1 MQAIELY
8 IIKFACQKMFVFIC
22 YVTLPDILLG
32 FFKGM
37 SCADCWSCGVL
48 EVVDT
53 GDLRTRLDWLRLSAG
68 VEAAPPPMASSPPG
82 GLVRM
87 EDSSGDRMDSL
98 LSNDVEQLL
107 SAEVDMV
114 SLQLLPDWPCKTPP
128 CVPGWWLEE
137 RQFTA
142 KKPTRN
148 WTLMIPGVHH
158 FSPING
164 SLW

>member
-1 MQAIELY
+1 MIVCNVIKIVRGREKLSY
-8 IIKFACQKMFVFIC
+8 SIICEIGNKIGIHLRSRLTCLRGVMPEIF
-22 YVTLPDILLG
+22 G
-32 FFKGM
+32 EG
-37 SCADCWSCGVL
+37 GVL

-68 VEAAPPPMASSPPG
+68 VEAAPPPMPSSPPDG

-114 SLQLLPDWPCKTPP
+114 SLQLLPDGPCKTPP
-128 CVPGWWLEE
+128 CVPG
-137 RQFTA
+137 
-142 KKPTRN
+142 
-148 WTLMIPGVHH
+148 
-158 FSPING
+158 
-164 SLW
+164 

>member
-1 MQAIELY
+1 MPE
-8 IIKFACQKMFVFIC
+8 
-22 YVTLPDILLG
+22 ILG
-32 FFKGM
+32 EG
-37 SCADCWSCGVL
+37 GVL

-68 VEAAPPPMASSPPG
+68 VEAAPPPMPSSPPDG

-114 SLQLLPDWPCKTPP
+114 SLQLLPD
-128 CVPGWWLEE
+128 
-137 RQFTA
+137 
-142 KKPTRN
+142 
-148 WTLMIPGVHH
+148 
-158 FSPING
+158 
-164 SLW
+164 